1 MDVPTHREIAC
12 AILIDPQGRFLLQRR
27 DDVPN
32 ILYPGKIGLFGGH
45 REGSESYLECVVREV
60 HEETS
65 YLAPPERFEHLW
77 SYAGPDYA
85 VDGGMLSGEYY
96 ILRDVPVDAIK
107 VTEGSLFIAERKDF
121 PSLAEECSPSV
132 TASLEQFF
140 DRVDRATLV
149 GLSMLYQTLRSV
161 SDNHVHVNLE
171 VYDDAPTRAVRR

>member
-1 MDVPTHREIAC
+1 M
-12 AILIDPQGRFLLQRR
+12 RR
-27 DDVPN
+27 
-32 ILYPGKIGLFGGH
+32 
-45 REGSESYLECVVREV
+45 RR
-60 HEETS
+60 T
-65 YLAPPERFEHLW
+65 RTLW

-140 DRVDRATLV
+140 NRVDRATLV

-161 SDNHVHVNLE
+161 SDNHVHLICGVEEAFADLPDHVRHLGPWQVMSRGEIYKLKPEYRRALARDGYYLVKCELAVFKPE
-171 VYDDAPTRAVRR
+171 V